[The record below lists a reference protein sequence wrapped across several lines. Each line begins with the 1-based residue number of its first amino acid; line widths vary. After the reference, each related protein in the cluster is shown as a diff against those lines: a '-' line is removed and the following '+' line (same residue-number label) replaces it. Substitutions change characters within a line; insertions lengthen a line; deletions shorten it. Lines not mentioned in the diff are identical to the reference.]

1 MGFLEALSVTKAF
14 GGIAAVDHV
23 DLSIA
28 EGEIL
33 GLIGPNGAG
42 KTTFFNILT
51 GLYTPDQGEILFLDQ
66 RIQGWPP
73 HRIAA
78 LGIARTFQN
87 IRLFPNMTAMENVMV
102 ARHCRTKSEF
112 FSTLLKTRSF
122 TLEERDIQ
130 RSARELLAFMGLLD
144 RGNALARNLPYGEQR
159 KLEIARAL
167 ALEPK
172 LFLLDE
178 PTAGMNAAESEELM
192 RLVQRICDRGVSV
205 LLIEHQMR
213 VVMNLCHRVVV
224 LDYGEKIADGAPAE
238 IQRNP
243 AVIEAY
249 LGKTAAQGHA

>member
-1 MGFLEALSVTKAF
+1 VGFLEALSVSKLF
-14 GGIAAVDHV
+14 GGIAALDHI
-23 DLSIA
+23 DLSIK

-42 KTTFFNILT
+42 KTTFFNVLT
-51 GLYTPDQGEILFLDQ
+51 GLYKPDKGEILFREQ
-66 RIQGWPP
+66 RIDGLGP
-73 HRIAA
+73 HEIAA

-102 ARHCRTKSEF
+102 ARHCRTRSEF
-112 FSTLLKTRSF
+112 FQTIFVTSSF
-122 TLEERDIQ
+122 RREEQDIQ
-130 RSARELLAFMGLLD
+130 RAARELLADVGLLD
-144 RGNALARNLPYGEQR
+144 RGNALAKNLPYGDQR

-172 LFLLDE
+172 LLLLDE
-178 PTAGMNAAESEELM
+178 PTAGMNASESEGLM
-192 RLVQRICDRGVSV
+192 HLVEGIQKRGISI

-224 LDYGEKIADGAPAE
+224 LDYGAKIADASPAE
-238 IQRNP
+238 VQKNP

-249 LGKTAAQGHA
+249 LGAQHA

>member
-1 MGFLEALSVTKAF
+1 MGFLEALSVSKLF
-14 GGIAAVDHV
+14 GGIAALDHI
-23 DLSIA
+23 DLSIK

-42 KTTFFNILT
+42 KTTFFNVLT
-51 GLYTPDQGEILFLDQ
+51 GLYKPDKGEILFRDQ
-66 RIQGWPP
+66 RIDGLGP
-73 HRIAA
+73 HEIAA

-112 FSTLLKTRSF
+112 FQTIFVTASF
-122 TLEERDIQ
+122 RREEQDVQ
-130 RSARELLAFMGLLD
+130 KAARELLAEVGLLD
-144 RGNALARNLPYGEQR
+144 RGNALAKNLPYGDQR

-172 LFLLDE
+172 LLLLDE
-178 PTAGMNAAESEELM
+178 PTAGMNPSESKGLM
-192 RLVQRICDRGVSV
+192 HLVEGIQKRGIAI

-224 LDYGEKIADGAPAE
+224 LDYGAKIADASPAE
-238 IQRNP
+238 VQKNP

-249 LGKTAAQGHA
+249 LGAQHA